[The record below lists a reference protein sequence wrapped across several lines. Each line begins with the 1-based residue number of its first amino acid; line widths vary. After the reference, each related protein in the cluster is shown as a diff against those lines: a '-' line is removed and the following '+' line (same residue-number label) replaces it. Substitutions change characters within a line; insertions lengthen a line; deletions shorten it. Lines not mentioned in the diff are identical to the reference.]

1 MSEGLSWVFVLEGL
15 HVTCYM
21 DTIPFQKT
29 YMNDPKNSFFYYYL
43 GLREANS
50 VSMDLTEAFCQPQS
64 QGVAL
69 VSKAHQLQ
77 KAVLANRDATYF
89 RWDFDNNTQSVS
101 YKLSQ

>member
-1 MSEGLSWVFVLEGL
+1 MIQKIVF
-15 HVTCYM
+15 
-21 DTIPFQKT
+21 F
-29 YMNDPKNSFFYYYL
+29 YYL

-101 YKLSQ
+101 WFTVTIISRLCQHRVVYFQML